1 MNVRRGDVVLA
12 EYPHSAGGTTL
23 RPVLVIQS
31 DAYNVKM
38 DNTVVAQITSVLKHS
53 HDPVNLL
60 IDSSTSEGRQA
71 GLLRTSIVSCI
82 NLNTVHTQRITRK
95 IGQLSPDLMRQIG
108 DCVKAA
114 LEVS

>member
-12 EYPHSAGGTTL
+12 EYPHSAGGSSL

-31 DAYNVKM
+31 DAYNAKL

-53 HDPVNLL
+53 GDQTNCL
-60 IDSSTSEGRQA
+60 IEASSSEGRKA
-71 GLLRTSIVSCI
+71 GLLRTSVVSCI
-82 NLNTVHTQRITRK
+82 NLNTVHTKRIKRK
-95 IGQLSPDLMRQIG
+95 IGELSPDLMRQISE
-108 DCVKAA
+108 CLKAA